1 MRELA
6 LPYVRPCH
14 YIFFLTKSQ
23 AHLILD
29 NLTNKVFFLAF
40 CSFSWSNYL
49 YETIKGKEMA
59 GSINKVIL
67 VGNVGQEPQVR
78 TMQNGQKVVSFS
90 LATSDRWRDRQTGE
104 QKEQTE
110 WHRVVIFNPNLVEVA
125 ERMLQKGTKLY
136 LEGSLRTRKWQNQQG
151 VDVFTTEV
159 VLNQFAGQMVILSG
173 SKSLDGG
180 VSGGDYSAPATPS
193 QPREEMSISDIG
205 DDIPF

>member
-1 MRELA
+1 
-6 LPYVRPCH
+6 
-14 YIFFLTKSQ
+14 
-23 AHLILD
+23 
-29 NLTNKVFFLAF
+29 
-40 CSFSWSNYL
+40 
-49 YETIKGKEMA
+49 MA

-67 VGNVGQEPQVR
+67 VGNIGQDPQVR
-78 TMQNGQKVVSFS
+78 TMQSGQKVVSFS

-151 VDVFTTEV
+151 VDTFTTEV
-159 VLNQFAGQMVILSG
+159 VLNPFAGQMVILSG
-173 SKSLDGG
+173 AKTMDGASD
-180 VSGGDYSAPATPS
+180 SGETSAP
-193 QPREEMSISDIG
+193 QPREEVNIEDIA